1 MLIPC
6 EVRTKKTNL
15 VCNDFPS
22 HFPEEIGGTTSPPM
36 LLVTV
41 GFEGTW

>member
-22 HFPEEIGGTTSPPM
+22 HFPEEIGGTTGPPM
-36 LLVTV
+36 LLMTV